1 LVKTGKNI
9 MQRIYIFVI
18 IAAIIFAVSY
28 SEPLKKLF
36 LPKSEKAEMST
47 AREEARKQ
55 DDSYEELGI
64 ELYRAATT
72 LSDLRGKLQLLKMAK
87 ENREW
92 FSYEDY
98 VRLDG
103 MIKSIEEDVKKTEEE
118 YQKSRELYTK
128 RTVQRMLEKLPGGE

>member
-1 LVKTGKNI
+1 

-28 SEPLKKLF
+28 SEPLKNLF
-36 LPKSEKAEMST
+36 RPADEKSEMSS
-47 AREEARKQ
+47 AKSESRER
-55 DDSYEELGI
+55 DDSYEQLGL

-72 LSDLRGKLQLLKMAK
+72 LSDLQGKLQLLKMAK

-98 VRLDG
+98 ARLDG

-118 YQKSRELYTK
+118 YQKSREIYTK
-128 RTVQRMLEKLPGGE
+128 RTVQRMLEKLPGEE